1 MDRMPTAMRPPHGPH
16 RLDPGWASRL
26 ARIALANVVQEYP
39 NHVVHLLNG
48 PDDADVPRRLHPAFY
63 GSYDWHSCV
72 HMHWLLVR
80 AARSDDA
87 LPERADIARVLA
99 AHITPV
105 TIAGEVA
112 YLQRPGSQSFERPY
126 GWAWLL
132 ALAGELAAAAPQVPE
147 AARAG
152 DALAPL
158 TRAIVERFVEFLPRA
173 GYPVR
178 YGMHANSAFALLLA
192 LDYARGSGVRI
203 LEDRVAATARTW
215 FAADRDLPIAWE
227 PSGAD
232 FLSPALVEAHL
243 MARVL
248 DADGFDRW
256 LAQALPG
263 VGTPAFEAWLAPA
276 AVADR
281 SDPQIVHLDGLNL
294 SRAWCLRGIAAALRP
309 RHHARAALDAAAG
322 RHLDA
327 GLAGLD
333 SGDYVGAHWLASFAA
348 LALSA

>member
-1 MDRMPTAMRPPHGPH
+1 MTMTTKGSHGRDAPEV
-16 RLDPGWASRL
+16 PWASRF
-26 ARIALANVVQEYP
+26 ASIALANVVQEYP
-39 NHVVHLLNG
+39 NHIVHLLNG
-48 PDDADVPRRLHPAFY
+48 PDDVRTPRALHPAFY

-80 AARSDDA
+80 TLRSDEA
-87 LPERADIARVLA
+87 LAQRPDIARVLA
-99 AHITPV
+99 LHLTPANV
-105 TIAGEVA
+105 AAEVE

-132 ALAGELAAAAPQVPE
+132 ALAQELAAAGAAFPE
-147 AARAG
+147 AARAA
-152 DALAPL
+152 DALGPL
-158 TRAIVERFVEFLPRA
+158 ARTIVDRFVEFLPRA

-192 LDYARGSGVRI
+192 LDFARAGRVTTLEHGV
-203 LEDRVAATARTW
+203 VATARTW
-215 FAADRDLPIAWE
+215 FGADRDLPIRWE

-248 DADGFDRW
+248 GPDEFDHW

-263 VGTPAFEAWLAPA
+263 AGTPAFDAWLVPA
-276 AVADR
+276 AVTDR

-294 SRAWCLRGIAAALRP
+294 SRAWSLRGIARSLPAKDP
-309 RHHARAALDAAAG
+309 RVKVLDDAADE
-322 RHLDA
+322 HLQA
-327 GLAGLD
+327 GLRGLE
-333 SGDYVGAHWLASFAA
+333 SEAYVGAHWLATFAA
-348 LALSA
+348 LALDG

>member
-1 MDRMPTAMRPPHGPH
+1 MMPALRERPSLPSA
-16 RLDPGWASRL
+16 WASRF
-26 ARIALANVVQEYP
+26 ARLALANVVQEYP

-48 PDDADVPRRLHPAFY
+48 PDDARVPRVLHPAFF

-80 AARSDDA
+80 AARSEGA
-87 LPERADIARVLA
+87 LPERPDIARVLA
-99 AHITPV
+99 AHLTSAN
-105 TIAGEVA
+105 IAGEVA

-126 GWAWLL
+126 GWGWLL
-132 ALAGELAAAAPQVPE
+132 ALAGELAAAVPQLPE
-147 AARAG
+147 AAHAG

-178 YGMHANSAFALLLA
+178 YGMHANSAFAMLLA
-192 LDYARGSGVRI
+192 LDFARGSGART
-203 LEDRVAATARTW
+203 LEEVVVATARAW

-232 FLSPALVEAHL
+232 FLSPALVEALL

-248 DADGFDRW
+248 DGDEYGRW

-263 VGTPAFEAWLAPA
+263 VGTSAFEAWLAPA
-276 AVADR
+276 TVADR

-294 SRAWCLRGIAAALRP
+294 SRAWCLRGIAAALAHGHR
-309 RHHARAALDAAAG
+309 ARAALDAAAA
-322 RHLDA
+322 RHLEA

>member
-1 MDRMPTAMRPPHGPH
+1 MRRMSTATRSPHEPH
-16 RLDPGWASRL
+16 RLDPRWASRF
-26 ARIALANVVQEYP
+26 ARIALANVAQEYP

-48 PDDADVPRRLHPAFY
+48 PDDARVPRRLHPAFY

-80 AARSDDA
+80 AVRSEGE
-87 LPERADIARVLA
+87 LPERPDIARVLD
-99 AHITPV
+99 AHITPAN
-105 TIAGEVA
+105 IAGEVA

-132 ALAGELAAAAPQVPE
+132 ALARELAAAARELPE

-152 DALAPL
+152 AALAPL
-158 TRAIVERFVEFLPRA
+158 TRTIVERFVDFLPRA

-178 YGMHANSAFALLLA
+178 YGMHANSAFAMLLA
-192 LDYARGSGVRI
+192 LDFARGAGVRT
-203 LEDRVAATARTW
+203 LEDRVVATARIW
-215 FAADRDLPIAWE
+215 FAADRELPIAWE

-243 MARVL
+243 MTRVL
-248 DADGFDRW
+248 DGDEYARW

-276 AVADR
+276 TVADR

-294 SRAWCLRGIAAALRP
+294 SRSWCLRGIAAALPHGHR
-309 RHHARAALDAAAG
+309 ARAALDAAAA

-333 SGDYVGAHWLASFAA
+333 SDDYVGAHWLASFGA

>member
-1 MDRMPTAMRPPHGPH
+1 MIAATPGPP
-16 RLDPGWASRL
+16 RLTPAWASRF
-26 ARIALANVVQEYP
+26 ARIGLANVSREYP

-48 PDDADVPRRLHPAFY
+48 PDDAGTPRALHPAFH

-87 LPERADIARVLA
+87 LPQRTDIARVLA
-99 AHITPV
+99 THITPAN
-105 TIAGEVA
+105 IAAEVA
-112 YLQRPGSQSFERPY
+112 YLERPGSQAFERPY

-132 ALAGELAAAAPQVPE
+132 AFAQELAAAAPGFPDAV
-147 AARAG
+147 AAA

-158 TRAIVERFVEFLPRA
+158 VRTIVERFAVFLPRA

-192 LDYARGSGVRI
+192 LDYARAGGVRS
-203 LEDRVAATARTW
+203 LEDAVAGAARAW
-215 FAADRDLPIAWE
+215 FASDRDLPIAWE

-248 DADGFDRW
+248 PSGDFERW
-256 LAQALPG
+256 LAQALPRLG
-263 VGTPAFEAWLAPA
+263 SPALDAWLAPA
-276 AVADR
+276 RVADR
-281 SDPQIVHLDGLNL
+281 GDPQIVHLDGLNL
-294 SRAWCLRGIAAALRP
+294 SRAWCLRGIAAALDD
-309 RHHARAALDAAAG
+309 RHPGRAVLLASAEQ
-322 RHLDA
+322 HLAA

-333 SGDYVGAHWLASFAA
+333 SGDYVGGHWLATFAA
-348 LALSA
+348 LALTA